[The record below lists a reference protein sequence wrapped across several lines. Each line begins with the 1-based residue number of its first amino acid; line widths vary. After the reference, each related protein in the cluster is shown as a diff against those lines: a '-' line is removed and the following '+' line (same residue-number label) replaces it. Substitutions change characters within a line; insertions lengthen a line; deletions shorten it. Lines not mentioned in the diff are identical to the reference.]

1 VQIYMYILKLIK
13 RFFLT
18 NKPKL
23 QYIKEDISNLK
34 QEEIIEIT
42 EFLISKYKSQYKTKL
57 LSNSYIDKINST
69 NKKLT
74 DLENNNLLPNQLQEQ
89 KRSIDSRDQELKQK
103 FIE

>member
-1 VQIYMYILKLIK
+1 MQIYMYILKLIK